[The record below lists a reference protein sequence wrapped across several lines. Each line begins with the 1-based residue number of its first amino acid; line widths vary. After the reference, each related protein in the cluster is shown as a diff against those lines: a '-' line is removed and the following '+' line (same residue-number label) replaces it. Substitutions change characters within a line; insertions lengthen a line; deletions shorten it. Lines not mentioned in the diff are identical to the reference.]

1 MDSLKNFFDFL
12 NEMNKETPSVLSFS
26 KENLISEK
34 SQEFEDYKLITKVYK
49 TGNTTVTVETKIFN
63 EKPSTIWEE
72 AIQSIID
79 DLNEE
84 LNWAVSHEKY
94 ELAAELQKKKEYLI
108 SKL

>member
-49 TGNTTVTVETKIFN
+49 TGNTSVTVETKVFN
-63 EKPSTIWEE
+63 DKPSTIWEE
-72 AIQSIID
+72 AIQSVID
-79 DLNEE
+79 DLNEQ
-84 LNWAVSHEKY
+84 LNWAVSQEKY
-94 ELAAELQKKKEYLI
+94 ELAAELQRKKEYLI

>member
-49 TGNTTVTVETKIFN
+49 TGNTSVTVETKVFN
-63 EKPSTIWEE
+63 DKPCTIWEE
-72 AIQSIID
+72 AIQSVID
-79 DLNEE
+79 DLNEQ
-84 LNWAVSHEKY
+84 LNWAVSQEKY
-94 ELAAELQKKKEYLI
+94 ELAAELQRKKEYLI

>member
-12 NEMNKETPSVLSFS
+12 NEMNKETPSVLNFS

-49 TGNTTVTVETKIFN
+49 TGNTSVTVETKVFN
-63 EKPSTIWEE
+63 DKPSTIWEE
-72 AIQSIID
+72 AIQSVID
-79 DLNEE
+79 DLNEQ
-84 LNWAVSHEKY
+84 LNWAVSQEKY
-94 ELAAELQKKKEYLI
+94 ELAAELQRKKEYLI